1 MPGVVSE
8 AMDASEARQ
17 FLRQH
22 HHAVMI
28 TTRAD
33 GRPQG
38 SPVAVAVDD
47 EGLAVVSTRQTA
59 RKVAHLRRT
68 PRAALCV
75 FTDRFF
81 GPWVQVE
88 GPVEIVALPD
98 AMEPLVAYYR
108 AVAGEHP
115 DWADYRAAME
125 REQRVLLRMDIERAG
140 PNRQG

>member
-1 MPGVVSE
+1 
-8 AMDASEARQ
+8 MDPSEARQ

-33 GRPQG
+33 GLPQA
-38 SPVAVAVDD
+38 SPVTVGVDD
-47 EGLAVVSTRQTA
+47 DGFAVVSTRKTA
-59 RKVAHLRRT
+59 RKAAHLRRT

-88 GPVEIVALPD
+88 GPVEIVALPE

-108 AVAGEHP
+108 GVAGEHP

-125 REQRVLLRMDIERAG
+125 REQRVLVRLDIERAG
-140 PNRQG
+140 PDRQG